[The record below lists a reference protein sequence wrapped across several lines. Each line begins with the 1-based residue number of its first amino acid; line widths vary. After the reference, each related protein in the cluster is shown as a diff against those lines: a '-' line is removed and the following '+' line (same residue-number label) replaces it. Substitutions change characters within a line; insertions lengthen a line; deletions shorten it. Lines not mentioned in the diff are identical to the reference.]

1 MSSFNVNNWLDVP
14 TKSNIIMCILC
25 LLALALKRIL
35 LQHWKSIFTYFHCS
49 IQFNSVHKPKIEAQH
64 SGATTDFYL
73 LYSFVIVINILHFVC
88 VSRHF
93 TAYACVCV
101 FVTITFKQSNEKCLI
116 KQKQMISTECIIQ
129 TEYAISP
136 YKIKSPIHFY

>member
-1 MSSFNVNNWLDVP
+1 MFHRNLISSCVYFVCSSFSLE
-14 TKSNIIMCILC
+14 TH
-25 LLALALKRIL
+25 IL

-64 SGATTDFYL
+64 SGATTDVYL
-73 LYSFVIVINILHFVC
+73 LYSFVIVINILHVLCVC
-88 VSRHF
+88 VSGHF
-93 TAYACVCV
+93 TAYV

-129 TEYAISP
+129 TEIVRYN
-136 YKIKSPIHFY
+136 PIQN